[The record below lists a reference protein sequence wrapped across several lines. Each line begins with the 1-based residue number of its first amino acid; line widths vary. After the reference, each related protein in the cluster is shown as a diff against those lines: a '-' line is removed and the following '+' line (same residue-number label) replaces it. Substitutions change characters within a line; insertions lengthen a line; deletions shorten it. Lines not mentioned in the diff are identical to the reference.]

1 MSARVAA
8 FCFAL
13 MAVWPAPS
21 HAESY
26 PSRPIRLMVGQA
38 PGGHSDV
45 LGRIIAQRFAVTLRQ
60 PVVVENRGGAGGTI
74 AAEAVA
80 RSAADGYTL
89 LFAGSNN
96 LGLALLVDK
105 DLRYGAQDFAPIG
118 AIARVSYALAVNS
131 AIPATNIAELVAFAR
146 ANPGKL
152 NYATSGAASM
162 SSLGFDMLKRA
173 AAIDIVAVP
182 YKGSGAA
189 VNDFL
194 SGHVHMMFTDLS
206 MLATLASTGSVR
218 LIAVSGSKRSAMAP
232 DVATV
237 AEQGHPELAIEPWY
251 GLVAPAGTP
260 ADIVAKLNEALRDC
274 LRAPEVRSQF
284 ERLGYVPIESSAE
297 QLDAMIEQETKSF
310 RSVVAP
316 AAAAL
321 R

>member
-1 MSARVAA
+1 MNARAVAV
-8 FCFAL
+8 CLAL
-13 MAVWPAPS
+13 AAVWPAQS
-21 HAESY
+21 HGEPY
-26 PSRPIRLMVGQA
+26 PTRPIRLLIGQA

-45 LGRIIAQRFAVTLRQ
+45 LGRIIAQRLAMTLRQ

-105 DLRYGAQDFAPIG
+105 ELRYAAQDFASIG
-118 AIARVSYALAVNS
+118 AIARVSYGLAVNS
-131 AIPATNIAELVAFAR
+131 AIPATSVAELVTFAR

-162 SSLGFDMLKRA
+162 SSLGFEMLKRA

-274 LRAPEVRSQF
+274 LRAPEVRGQF

-310 RSVVAP
+310 RAVVAP

>member
-1 MSARVAA
+1 MNARAA
-8 FCFAL
+8 AVCLAL
-13 MAVWPAPS
+13 VAVWPAQS
-21 HAESY
+21 HGEPY
-26 PSRPIRLMVGQA
+26 PLRPIRLMVGQA
-38 PGGHSDV
+38 PGGQSDV
-45 LGRIIAQRFAVTLRQ
+45 LGRIVAQRLAMTLKQ
-60 PVVVENRGGAGGTI
+60 PVVVENRGGAGGSI

-80 RSAADGYTL
+80 KSAADGYML

-96 LGLALLVDK
+96 LVLAPLVDK

-118 AIARVSYALAVNS
+118 AIARVSYGLAVNS
-131 AIPATNIAELVAFAR
+131 TLPATNVAELVTFAR
-146 ANPGKL
+146 AHPGKL

-162 SSLGFDMLKRA
+162 SGLGFEMLKRA

-237 AEQGHPELAIEPWY
+237 MEQGHPELAIEPWY
-251 GLVAPAGTP
+251 GLVAPTGTP
-260 ADIVAKLNEALRDC
+260 PDIVAKLNEALRDC
-274 LRAPEVRSQF
+274 LRAPGVRSQF
-284 ERLGYVPIESSAE
+284 ERLGYMPIESSPE

-310 RSVVAP
+310 RSVVPP